1 MNKFAVLRINL
12 DQSIVSS
19 WTNVFHSSIESTP
32 YKFTYIDFLTIVG
45 LQINFVAL
53 IAAMARSEVKNTT

>member
-1 MNKFAVLRINL
+1 MNKFAVLRIKL

-19 WTNVFHSSIESTP
+19 WTNVFYSSIESAP

-53 IAAMARSEVKNTT
+53 IAAMSRSEVKNTT